1 MKKQDKILNLILP
14 LITVVCMLLLWSVGA
29 IVADNKYILP
39 SVLQTLNEL
48 FGLFAS
54 SKFYLALAFTFIR
67 SVIAFSLSFLVSAI
81 LAYLSSRVKFA
92 EKIILPI
99 ISVVR
104 ALPTLAIILLLLF
117 WTNNQVAPVVVTML
131 VVMPTSYTSIKN
143 AIDGVDKTSVDAAKV
158 DGADKKH
165 LFFLIELPQIA
176 PSLLNVVGGGLSLNL
191 KLMVAAEVMSATAKS
206 LGTMLNVSSYNA
218 EIANMLALV
227 LIVLIVGL
235 IIEFSFNKLSQ
246 KSGSWR

>member
-14 LITVVCMLLLWSVGA
+14 IISIACMMLLWTAGA

-39 SVLQTLNEL
+39 SVMQTLNEF

-54 SKFYLALAFTFIR
+54 TKFYLALAFTFVR
-67 SVIAFSLSFLVSAI
+67 SAIAFSLSFLISAV

-92 EKIILPI
+92 EKVILPI
-99 ISVVR
+99 ISVIR

-131 VVMPTSYTSIKN
+131 VVMPTSYTSLKN
-143 AIDGVDKTSVDAAKV
+143 ALDGVDKTSIEAAKV

-165 LFFLIELPQIA
+165 LFFLIELPQLS

-206 LGTMLNVSSYNA
+206 LGTMLNISSYNA

-227 LIVLIVGL
+227 LVVLILGL
-235 IIEFSFNKLSQ
+235 VIEFLFNTLS
-246 KSGSWR
+246 KKAGSWR